1 MDIKSFKILKNFKM
15 QNFQFLVTTIL
26 QVITILILAG
36 LLDRERKNN
45 KND

>member
-1 MDIKSFKILKNFKM
+1 M

-36 LLDRERKNN
+36 LLDREQKNN